1 MCSDK
6 KIKTEGEL
14 KMKKKTSLLAFII
27 TAVMVFSLWPQ
38 QVNATGGGNAAR
50 TTMADN
56 VTINNWHDT
65 NTLDNSTKNV
75 GRIWT
80 DKSVSAGDVTLTGQD
95 EDSGTAT
102 IKKGADSDFLH
113 YLRLPRSQGRLQC
126 HWISYWFLMY
136 REVWMIRWAVLT
148 APKE

>member
-1 MCSDK
+1 
-6 KIKTEGEL
+6 
-14 KMKKKTSLLAFII
+14 MKKKTSLLVFII
-27 TAVMVFSLWPQ
+27 AAVMVFSLWPQ
-38 QVNATGGGNAAR
+38 QVNAAENAAR
-50 TTMADN
+50 TATADN
-56 VTINNWHDT
+56 VTINNWHDA
-65 NTLDNSTKNV
+65 NALDDSTKNV

-80 DKSVSAGDVTLTGQD
+80 DKSVSAGDVTLTSRGKESAQQR
-95 EDSGTAT
+95 SRKVLIQIFWWGC
-102 IKKGADSDFLH
+102 LH